1 MKFFERIKQKLHS
14 QINQNQRNK
23 SNGSS
28 KSKTNL
34 LKRLSKKNR
43 LDSQE
48 LKRLFLLNVRERSCQ
63 IQEKEIEEYE
73 TRIQLLKQTTD
84 LKPPN
89 QDQDLK
95 CKICNYYFI
104 YPIVLRCSHTFCER
118 CLDEYSTRQQYCIEC
133 EEPLSHSKYIKSE
146 TLQSIVE
153 KHLHALGAKQHQT
166 YQNTKKMRDEL
177 RIKRYIKDFSVN
189 QNIDIRDKY
198 FDWYEAQIMNIII
211 SGDKKY
217 LVIQHKNSQSKV
229 EIINSLS
236 PNIAPYGFFTKR
248 KDLKT
253 RDEKKLDIVKS
264 LVNQYEEIRSQRR
277 QSQQEQQQQ
286 QQQQS
291 QDQQNQNPENQENFH
306 NIILRHLTSVQSLPY
321 MISLMNGAMRRSESQ
336 QRILNTLQITVNNN
350 NQQQDGNQQESQGQ
364 IQQQQQQSN
373 VQQEIPIQPLLS
385 SNNPAE
391 TQSSQQQNNNPQ
403 EGNIENSQIN
413 DQNGNNEEQTEIVI
427 EEYEAENEDEDEEYL
442 DEDQDILSNSQ
453 YSYQNL
459 DAIQYVQEWQ

>member
-1 MKFFERIKQKLHS
+1 MKFFERIRRKLQS
-14 QINQNQRNK
+14 QINLSQRNQ

-28 KSKTNL
+28 HSKANHM
-34 LKRLSKKNR
+34 KKINKKNR
-43 LDSQE
+43 VDSQE
-48 LKRLFLLNVRERSCQ
+48 LKKLFLLKVRERSCQ
-63 IQEKEIEEYE
+63 IQGKEIEEYE
-73 TRIQLLKQTTD
+73 TKVQLLNQTPD
-84 LKPPN
+84 IKPPN

-104 YPIVLRCSHTFCER
+104 YPIVLRCSHAFCER
-118 CLDEYSTRQQYCIEC
+118 CLDEYSTRQQFCIEC

-146 TLQSIVE
+146 SLQSIVE
-153 KHLHALGAKQHQT
+153 RHLLALGTKQHST

-177 RIKRYIKDFSVN
+177 RNKRYIKEFSVN

-198 FDWYEAQIMNIII
+198 FDWYEGIIMNII
-211 SGDKKY
+211 SSDDKKY

-236 PNIAPYGFFTKR
+236 PNIAPHGFFTKR

-286 QQQQS
+286 QQQQQQQES
-291 QDQQNQNPENQENFH
+291 QNDQIENQENFH
-306 NIILRHLTSVQSLPY
+306 DIILRHLTSVQSLPY

-336 QRILNTLQITVNNN
+336 QRIMNTIQITVNNN
-350 NQQQDGNQQESQGQ
+350 GQQQDGHSEEPQVQIQLQQQQ
-364 IQQQQQQSN
+364 LDIQQQGNSN
-373 VQQEIPIQPLLS
+373 QPPQIINIPQAQ
-385 SNNPAE
+385 N
-391 TQSSQQQNNNPQ
+391 QQQNNPQ
-403 EGNIENSQIN
+403 EENIENSSN
-413 DQNGNNEEQTEIVI
+413 NNQNGNNEEQTEIVI
-427 EEYEAENEDEDEEYL
+427 EEYEAENEDDDEEYL